1 MEIRAYMKEK
11 LYKVCENNQI
21 YLSERQLDQ
30 FESFYDYM
38 IEMNQVMNLTS
49 ITEEDEVILKHFY
62 DSMSVVKY
70 YDFQPEEHVIDV
82 GTGAGFPGI
91 PLAILLPEVQFT
103 LMDSLN
109 KRIVFLKD
117 VVKKCGLNN
126 VECIHSRAEE
136 LAKDTEYREKYDVCV
151 SRAVANLSVLLEYCI
166 PFINKGGKFI
176 SYKSIS
182 SDEELINSKN
192 AQNKLCCKLKDNISF
207 ELPNTDIQRNFLIFE
222 KFDHTASKYPRNNG
236 IPRKKPL

>member
-1 MEIRAYMKEK
+1 MKEK
-11 LYKVCENNQI
+11 LHVLCEKNGIQ
-21 YLSERQLDQ
+21 LSDEQLKQ
-30 FESFYDYM
+30 FSIFYDYM

-70 YDFQPEEHVIDV
+70 YDFHDQINVIDV

-91 PLAILLPEVQFT
+91 PLAILLPNVQFT

-109 KRIVFLKD
+109 KRITFLNE
-117 VVKKCGLNN
+117 VVKKCGLKN

-136 LAKDTEYREKYDVCV
+136 LAKDGDYRENYDVCV

-166 PFINKGGKFI
+166 PFIKKGGKFI

-182 SDEELINSKN
+182 SEEELTDSKN
-192 AQNKLCCKLKDNISF
+192 AQNKLCCKLKENISF
-207 ELPNTDIQRNFLIFE
+207 ELPDTDIKRNFLIFE
-222 KFDHTASKYPRNNG
+222 KFDHTADKYPRNNG

>member
-1 MEIRAYMKEK
+1 MKEK
-11 LYKVCENNQI
+11 LRVLCENNRI
-21 YLSERQLDQ
+21 HLWDEQLEQ
-30 FESFYDYM
+30 FSIFYDYM

-62 DSMSVVKY
+62 DSMSIIKY
-70 YDFQPEEHVIDV
+70 YDFHDQMNVIDV

-91 PLAILLPEVQFT
+91 PLAILLPNVQFT

-109 KRIVFLKD
+109 KRITFLKE
-117 VVKKCGLNN
+117 VVKKCGLKN

-136 LAKDTEYREKYDVCV
+136 LAKDGEYRENYDVCV

-166 PFINKGGKFI
+166 PFIKKGGKFI

-182 SDEELINSKN
+182 SEEELTDSKN
-192 AQNKLCCKLKDNISF
+192 AQNKLCCKLKENISF
-207 ELPNTDIQRNFLIFE
+207 ELPDTDIKRNFLIFE
-222 KFDHTASKYPRNNG
+222 KFDHTADKYPRNNG

>member
-1 MEIRAYMKEK
+1 MKKKLHVLCEK
-11 LYKVCENNQI
+11 NGIQ
-21 YLSERQLDQ
+21 LSDEQLKQ
-30 FESFYDYM
+30 FSIFYDYM

-62 DSMSVVKY
+62 DSMSVIKY
-70 YDFQPEEHVIDV
+70 YDFHDQINVIDV

-91 PLAILLPEVQFT
+91 PLAILLPNVQFT

-109 KRIVFLKD
+109 KRITFLNE
-117 VVKKCGLNN
+117 VVKKCGLKN

-136 LAKDTEYREKYDVCV
+136 LAKDGDYRENYDVCV

-166 PFINKGGKFI
+166 PFIKKGGKFI

-182 SDEELINSKN
+182 SEEELTDSKN
-192 AQNKLCCKLKDNISF
+192 AQNKLCCKLKENISF
-207 ELPNTDIQRNFLIFE
+207 KLPDTDIKRNFLIFE
-222 KFDHTASKYPRNNG
+222 KFDHTADKYPRNNG

>member
-1 MEIRAYMKEK
+1 MKKK
-11 LYKVCENNQI
+11 LYELCKNNEIDLSDKQLEQFQI
-21 YLSERQLDQ
+21 
-30 FESFYDYM
+30 FYDYM

-70 YDFQPEEHVIDV
+70 YDFNQGEYVIDV

-91 PLAILLPEVQFT
+91 PLAILLPEIQFT

-109 KRIVFLKD
+109 KRITFLKN
-117 VVKKCGLNN
+117 VVEKCGLKN

-136 LAKDTEYREKYDVCV
+136 LAKDEKYREKYDICV
-151 SRAVANLSVLLEYCI
+151 SRAVANLSILLEYCI
-166 PFINKGGKFI
+166 PFIKKGGKFI

-182 SDEELINSKN
+182 SEEELSASKN
-192 AQNKLCCKLKDNISF
+192 AQNKLCCKLKNNISF
-207 ELPNTDIQRNFLIFE
+207 ELPDTDNKRNFLIFE
-222 KFDHTASKYPRNNG
+222 KFDLTASKYPRNNG

>member
-1 MEIRAYMKEK
+1 MKQK
-11 LYKVCENNQI
+11 LYELCKKNEI
-21 YLSERQLDQ
+21 DLSEEQLEQ
-30 FESFYDYM
+30 FQIFYDYM

-70 YDFQPEEHVIDV
+70 YDFEPGEHVIDV

-109 KRIVFLKD
+109 KRITFLKN
-117 VVKKCGLNN
+117 VVEKCGLKN

-136 LAKDTEYREKYDVCV
+136 LAKDEEYREKYDICV

-166 PFINKGGKFI
+166 PFIKKGGKFI

-182 SDEELINSKN
+182 SEDELTDSKN

-207 ELPNTDIQRNFLIFE
+207 ELPDTDNKRNFLIFE

>member
-1 MEIRAYMKEK
+1 MKEK
-11 LYKVCENNQI
+11 LYELCKNNEIDLSDKQLEQFQI
-21 YLSERQLDQ
+21 
-30 FESFYDYM
+30 FYDYM

-49 ITEEDEVILKHFY
+49 IIEEDEVILKHFY
-62 DSMSVVKY
+62 DSMSVVKH
-70 YDFQPEEHVIDV
+70 YDFNQGEYVIDV

-91 PLAILLPEVQFT
+91 PLAILLPGIQFT

-109 KRIVFLKD
+109 KRITFLKD
-117 VVKKCGLNN
+117 VIEKCGLKN

-136 LAKDTEYREKYDVCV
+136 LAKDEKYREKYDICV
-151 SRAVANLSVLLEYCI
+151 SRAVANLSILLEYCI
-166 PFINKGGKFI
+166 PFIKKGGKFI

-182 SDEELINSKN
+182 SEEELSASKN
-192 AQNKLCCKLKDNISF
+192 AQNKLCCKLKNNISF
-207 ELPNTDIQRNFLIFE
+207 ELPDTDNKRNFLIFE

>member
-1 MEIRAYMKEK
+1 MKEK
-11 LYKVCENNQI
+11 LYELCKNNEIDLSDKQLEQFQI
-21 YLSERQLDQ
+21 
-30 FESFYDYM
+30 FYDYM

-70 YDFQPEEHVIDV
+70 YDFNQGENVIDV

-91 PLAILLPEVQFT
+91 PLAILLPGIQFT

-109 KRIVFLKD
+109 KRITFLKD
-117 VVKKCGLNN
+117 VVEKCGLRN

-136 LAKDTEYREKYDVCV
+136 LAKDEKYREKYDICV
-151 SRAVANLSVLLEYCI
+151 SRAVANLSILLEYCI
-166 PFINKGGKFI
+166 PFIKKGGKFI

-182 SDEELINSKN
+182 SEEELSASKN
-192 AQNKLCCKLKDNISF
+192 AQNKLCCKLKNNISF
-207 ELPNTDIQRNFLIFE
+207 ELPDTDNKRNFLIFE
-222 KFDHTASKYPRNNG
+222 KFDLTASKYPRNNG

>member
-1 MEIRAYMKEK
+1 MKEK
-11 LYKVCENNQI
+11 LYELCKNNEIDLSDKQLEQFQI
-21 YLSERQLDQ
+21 
-30 FESFYDYM
+30 FYDYM

-70 YDFQPEEHVIDV
+70 YDFNQGENVIDV

-91 PLAILLPEVQFT
+91 PLAILLPGIQFT

-109 KRIVFLKD
+109 KRITFLKD
-117 VVKKCGLNN
+117 VVEKCELKN

-136 LAKDTEYREKYDVCV
+136 LAKDEKYREKYDICV
-151 SRAVANLSVLLEYCI
+151 SRAVANLSILLEYCI
-166 PFINKGGKFI
+166 PFIKKGGKFI

-182 SDEELINSKN
+182 SEEELSASKN
-192 AQNKLCCKLKDNISF
+192 AQNKLCCKLKNNISF
-207 ELPNTDIQRNFLIFE
+207 ELPDTDNKRNFLIFE
-222 KFDHTASKYPRNNG
+222 KFDLTASKYPRNNG

>member
-1 MEIRAYMKEK
+1 MKEK
-11 LYKVCENNQI
+11 LYELCKNNKIDLSDKQLEQFQI
-21 YLSERQLDQ
+21 
-30 FESFYDYM
+30 FYDYM

-62 DSMSVVKY
+62 DSMSVVKH
-70 YDFQPEEHVIDV
+70 YDFNQGENVIDV

-91 PLAILLPEVQFT
+91 PLAILLPGIQFT

-109 KRIVFLKD
+109 KRITFLKD
-117 VVKKCGLNN
+117 VVEKCGLKN

-136 LAKDTEYREKYDVCV
+136 LAKDEKYREKYDICV
-151 SRAVANLSVLLEYCI
+151 SRAVANLSILLEYCI
-166 PFINKGGKFI
+166 PFIKKGGKFI

-182 SDEELINSKN
+182 SEEELSASKN
-192 AQNKLCCKLKDNISF
+192 AQNKLCCKLKNNISF
-207 ELPNTDIQRNFLIFE
+207 ELPDTDNKRNFLIFE
-222 KFDHTASKYPRNNG
+222 KFDLTASKYPRNNG

>member
-1 MEIRAYMKEK
+1 MKEK
-11 LYKVCENNQI
+11 LHVLCEKNGIQ
-21 YLSERQLDQ
+21 LSDEQLKQ
-30 FESFYDYM
+30 FSIFYDYM

-62 DSMSVVKY
+62 DSMSVIKY
-70 YDFQPEEHVIDV
+70 YYFHDQINVIDV

-91 PLAILLPEVQFT
+91 PLAILLPNVQFT

-109 KRIVFLKD
+109 KRITFLNE
-117 VVKKCGLNN
+117 VVKKCGLKN
-126 VECIHSRAEE
+126 VESIHSRAEE
-136 LAKDTEYREKYDVCV
+136 LAKDGDYRENYDVCV

-166 PFINKGGKFI
+166 PFIKKGGKFI

-182 SDEELINSKN
+182 SEEELTDSKN
-192 AQNKLCCKLKDNISF
+192 AQNKLCCKLKENISF
-207 ELPNTDIQRNFLIFE
+207 ELPDTDIKRNFLIFE
-222 KFDHTASKYPRNNG
+222 KFDHTADKYPRNNG

>member
-1 MEIRAYMKEK
+1 MKEK
-11 LYKVCENNQI
+11 LYKICENNQI
-21 YLSERQLDQ
+21 HLSERQLDQ
-30 FESFYDYM
+30 FEIFYDYM
-38 IEMNQVMNLTS
+38 IEMNHVMNLTS

-70 YDFQPEEHVIDV
+70 YDFQSEEQVIDV

-117 VVKKCGLNN
+117 VIKKCGLNN
-126 VECIHSRAEE
+126 VECVHSRAEE
-136 LAKDTEYREKYDVCV
+136 LAKKSEYREKYDICV

-166 PFINKGGKFI
+166 PFIKKRGNFI
-176 SYKSIS
+176 SFKSIS
-182 SDEELINSKN
+182 SEEELLDSKN

>member
-1 MEIRAYMKEK
+1 MKEK
-11 LYKVCENNQI
+11 LHVLCEKNGIQ
-21 YLSERQLDQ
+21 LSDEQLKQ
-30 FESFYDYM
+30 FSIFYDYM

-70 YDFQPEEHVIDV
+70 YDFHDQINVIDV

-91 PLAILLPEVQFT
+91 PLAILLPNVQFT

-109 KRIVFLKD
+109 KRIIFLNE
-117 VVKKCGLNN
+117 VVKKCGLKN

-136 LAKDTEYREKYDVCV
+136 LAKDGDYRENYDVCV

-166 PFINKGGKFI
+166 PFIKKGGKFI

-182 SDEELINSKN
+182 SEEELTDSKN
-192 AQNKLCCKLKDNISF
+192 AQNKLCCKLKENISF
-207 ELPNTDIQRNFLIFE
+207 ELPDTDIKRNFLIFE
-222 KFDHTASKYPRNNG
+222 KFDHTADKYPRNNG

>member
-1 MEIRAYMKEK
+1 MKEK
-11 LYKVCENNQI
+11 LRVLCENNRI
-21 YLSERQLDQ
+21 HLSDEQLEQ
-30 FESFYDYM
+30 FSEFYDHM

-62 DSMSVVKY
+62 DSMSVIKY
-70 YDFQPEEHVIDV
+70 YYFHDQINVIDV

-91 PLAILLPEVQFT
+91 PLAILLPNVQFT

-109 KRIVFLKD
+109 KRITFLNE
-117 VVKKCGLNN
+117 VVKKCGLKN

-136 LAKDTEYREKYDVCV
+136 LAKDGDYRENYDVCV

-182 SDEELINSKN
+182 SEEELTDSKN
-192 AQNKLCCKLKDNISF
+192 AQNKLCCKLKENISF
-207 ELPNTDIQRNFLIFE
+207 ELPDTDIKRNFLIFE
-222 KFDHTASKYPRNNG
+222 KFDHTADKYPRNNG

>member
-1 MEIRAYMKEK
+1 MKEK
-11 LYKVCENNQI
+11 LYELCKNNEIDLSDTQLEQFQI
-21 YLSERQLDQ
+21 
-30 FESFYDYM
+30 FYDYM

-70 YDFQPEEHVIDV
+70 YDFNQGENVIDV

-91 PLAILLPEVQFT
+91 PLAILLPGIQFT

-109 KRIVFLKD
+109 KRITFLKD
-117 VVKKCGLNN
+117 VVEKCGLKN

-136 LAKDTEYREKYDVCV
+136 LAKDEKYREKYDICV
-151 SRAVANLSVLLEYCI
+151 SRAVANLSILLEYCI
-166 PFINKGGKFI
+166 PFIKKGGKFI

-182 SDEELINSKN
+182 SEEELSASKN
-192 AQNKLCCKLKDNISF
+192 AQNKLCCKLKNNISF
-207 ELPNTDIQRNFLIFE
+207 ELPDTDNKRNFLIFE
-222 KFDHTASKYPRNNG
+222 KFDLTASKYPRNNG

>member
-1 MEIRAYMKEK
+1 MKEK
-11 LYKVCENNQI
+11 LYELCKNNEIDLSDKQLEQFQI
-21 YLSERQLDQ
+21 
-30 FESFYDYM
+30 FYDYM

-70 YDFQPEEHVIDV
+70 YDFESGEHVIDV

-91 PLAILLPEVQFT
+91 PLAILLPKIQFT

-109 KRIVFLKD
+109 KRITFLKN
-117 VVKKCGLNN
+117 VVEKCGLKN

-136 LAKDTEYREKYDVCV
+136 LAKDEEYREKYDICV

-166 PFINKGGKFI
+166 PFIKKGGNFI

-182 SDEELINSKN
+182 SEEELTDSKN
-192 AQNKLCCKLKDNISF
+192 AQNKLCCKLENNISF
-207 ELPNTDIQRNFLIFE
+207 ELPDTDNKRNFLIFE

>member
-1 MEIRAYMKEK
+1 MKEK
-11 LYKVCENNQI
+11 LYELCKNNEIDLSDKQMEQFQI
-21 YLSERQLDQ
+21 
-30 FESFYDYM
+30 FYDYM

-70 YDFQPEEHVIDV
+70 YDFNQGEYVIDV

-91 PLAILLPEVQFT
+91 PLAILLPGIQFT

-109 KRIVFLKD
+109 KRITFLKD
-117 VVKKCGLNN
+117 VVEKCGLKN

-136 LAKDTEYREKYDVCV
+136 LAKDEKYREKYDICV
-151 SRAVANLSVLLEYCI
+151 SRAVANLSILLEYCI
-166 PFINKGGKFI
+166 PFIKKGGKFI

-182 SDEELINSKN
+182 SEEELSASQN
-192 AQNKLCCKLKDNISF
+192 AQNKLCCKLKNNISF
-207 ELPNTDIQRNFLIFE
+207 ELPDTDNKRNFLIFE
-222 KFDHTASKYPRNNG
+222 KFDLTASKYPRNNG

>member
-1 MEIRAYMKEK
+1 MKEK
-11 LYKVCENNQI
+11 LRVLCEKNGIQ
-21 YLSERQLDQ
+21 LSDEQLKQ
-30 FESFYDYM
+30 FSIFYDYM

-62 DSMSVVKY
+62 DSMSVIKY
-70 YDFQPEEHVIDV
+70 YDFHDQINVIDV

-91 PLAILLPEVQFT
+91 PLAILLPNVQFT

-109 KRIVFLKD
+109 KRITFLNE
-117 VVKKCGLNN
+117 VVKKCGLKN

-136 LAKDTEYREKYDVCV
+136 LAKDGDYRENYDVCV

-166 PFINKGGKFI
+166 PFIKKGGNFI

-182 SDEELINSKN
+182 SEEELTDSKN
-192 AQNKLCCKLKDNISF
+192 AQNKLCCKLKENISF
-207 ELPNTDIQRNFLIFE
+207 ELPDTDIKRNFLIFE
-222 KFDHTASKYPRNNG
+222 KFDHTADKYPRNNG

>member
-1 MEIRAYMKEK
+1 MKEK
-11 LYKVCENNQI
+11 LYELCKNNEIDLSDTQLEQFQI
-21 YLSERQLDQ
+21 
-30 FESFYDYM
+30 FYDYM

-70 YDFQPEEHVIDV
+70 YDFNQGENVIDV

-91 PLAILLPEVQFT
+91 PLAILLPEIQFT

-109 KRIVFLKD
+109 KRITFLKD
-117 VVKKCGLNN
+117 VVEKCGLKN

-136 LAKDTEYREKYDVCV
+136 LAKDEKYREKYDICV
-151 SRAVANLSVLLEYCI
+151 SRAVANLSILLEYCI
-166 PFINKGGKFI
+166 PFIKKGGKFI

-182 SDEELINSKN
+182 SEEELSASKN
-192 AQNKLCCKLKDNISF
+192 AQNKLCCKLKNNISF
-207 ELPNTDIQRNFLIFE
+207 ELPDTDNKRNFLIFE
-222 KFDHTASKYPRNNG
+222 KFDLTASKYPRNNG

>member
-1 MEIRAYMKEK
+1 MKKKLHVLCEK
-11 LYKVCENNQI
+11 NGIQ
-21 YLSERQLDQ
+21 LSDEQLKQ
-30 FESFYDYM
+30 FSIFYDYM

-62 DSMSVVKY
+62 DSMSVIKY
-70 YDFQPEEHVIDV
+70 YYFHDQINVIDV

-91 PLAILLPEVQFT
+91 PLAILLPNIQFT

-109 KRIVFLKD
+109 KRITFLNE
-117 VVKKCGLNN
+117 VVKKCGLKN

-136 LAKDTEYREKYDVCV
+136 LAKDGDYRENYDVCV

-166 PFINKGGKFI
+166 PFIKKGGKFI

-182 SDEELINSKN
+182 SEEELTDSKN
-192 AQNKLCCKLKDNISF
+192 AQNKLCCKLKENISF
-207 ELPNTDIQRNFLIFE
+207 ELPDTDIKRNFLIFE
-222 KFDHTASKYPRNNG
+222 KFDHTADKYPRNNG

>member
-1 MEIRAYMKEK
+1 MKEK
-11 LYKVCENNQI
+11 LYELCKNNEIDLSDKQLEQFQI
-21 YLSERQLDQ
+21 
-30 FESFYDYM
+30 FYDYM

-70 YDFQPEEHVIDV
+70 YDFNQGEYVIDV

-91 PLAILLPEVQFT
+91 PLAILLPGIQFT

-109 KRIVFLKD
+109 KRITFLKN
-117 VVKKCGLNN
+117 VVEKCGLKN

-136 LAKDTEYREKYDVCV
+136 LAKDEKYREKYDICV
-151 SRAVANLSVLLEYCI
+151 SRAVANLSILLEYCI
-166 PFINKGGKFI
+166 PFIKKGGKFI

-182 SDEELINSKN
+182 SEEELSASKN
-192 AQNKLCCKLKDNISF
+192 AQNKLCCKLKNNISF
-207 ELPNTDIQRNFLIFE
+207 ELPDTDNKRNFLIFE
-222 KFDHTASKYPRNNG
+222 KFDLTASKYPRNNG

>member
-1 MEIRAYMKEK
+1 MKEK
-11 LYKVCENNQI
+11 LRVLCEKNGIQ
-21 YLSERQLDQ
+21 LSDEQLKQ
-30 FESFYDYM
+30 FSIFYDHM

-62 DSMSVVKY
+62 DSMSVIKY
-70 YDFQPEEHVIDV
+70 YDFHDQMNVIDV

-91 PLAILLPEVQFT
+91 PLAILLPNVQFT

-109 KRIVFLKD
+109 KRITFLKE
-117 VVKKCGLNN
+117 VVQKCGLKN
-126 VECIHSRAEE
+126 VKGIHSRAEE
-136 LAKDTEYREKYDVCV
+136 LAKDGDYRENYDVCV

-166 PFINKGGKFI
+166 PFIKKGGKFI

-182 SDEELINSKN
+182 SEEELTDSKN
-192 AQNKLCCKLKDNISF
+192 AQNKLCCKLKENISF
-207 ELPNTDIQRNFLIFE
+207 ELPDTDIKRNFLIFE
-222 KFDHTASKYPRNNG
+222 KFDHTADKYPRNNG

>member
-1 MEIRAYMKEK
+1 MKQKLYEICKKNEIDLSEEK
-11 LYKVCENNQI
+11 LEQFQI
-21 YLSERQLDQ
+21 
-30 FESFYDYM
+30 FYDYM

-70 YDFQPEEHVIDV
+70 YDFESGEHVIDV

-91 PLAILLPEVQFT
+91 PLAILLPEIQFT

-109 KRIVFLKD
+109 KRITFLKN
-117 VVKKCGLNN
+117 VVEKCGLKN

-136 LAKDTEYREKYDVCV
+136 LAKDEEYREKYDICV

-166 PFINKGGKFI
+166 PFIKKGGKFI

-182 SDEELINSKN
+182 SEGELTDSKN

-207 ELPNTDIQRNFLIFE
+207 KLPDTDNKRNFLIFE